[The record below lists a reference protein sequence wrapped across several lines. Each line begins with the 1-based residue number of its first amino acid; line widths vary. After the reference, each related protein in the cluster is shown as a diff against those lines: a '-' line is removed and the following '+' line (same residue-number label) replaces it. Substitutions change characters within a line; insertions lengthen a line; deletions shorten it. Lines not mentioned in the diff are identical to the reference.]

1 MRVTLPC
8 LGLAALMFG
17 ASASLMAAD
26 LPRTKAPEGAK
37 VYFITPADGAT
48 VDKTFTVKFGLKGM
62 GVAPAGEKR
71 RPLGLLFPFRRTLP

>member
-26 LPRTKAPEGAK
+26 LPRTK
-37 VYFITPADGAT
+37 
-48 VDKTFTVKFGLKGM
+48 
-62 GVAPAGEKR
+62 
-71 RPLGLLFPFRRTLP
+71 